1 MNKKLGIYMK
11 KNDIILIGVLLTI
24 SLVCIAYMY
33 ILRNRGKVAVLT
45 YGDKKE
51 ARLSL
56 NKDGIYDYE
65 SNGYTIHIEVKNHAA
80 AFVQSPCP
88 DHLCEHYGYLK
99 DEGATAVCLPARAA
113 LTIRE

>member
-1 MNKKLGIYMK
+1 MK
-11 KNDIILIGVLLTI
+11 KTDIILVGVLLVI
-24 SLVCIAYMY
+24 SLICIAYMY
-33 ILRNRGKVAVLT
+33 AIKGKGKVAVVT

-56 NKDGIYDYE
+56 DNNGIYDYE
-65 SNGYTIHIEVKNHAA
+65 SNGYTIHIEVKDHAA

-99 DEGATAVCLPARAA
+99 DDGAMAVCLPAKAT
-113 LTIRE
+113 LSIRE

>member
-1 MNKKLGIYMK
+1 MK
-11 KNDIILIGVLLTI
+11 KNDIILVGVLLVI
-24 SLVCIAYMY
+24 SLICIAYMY
-33 ILRNRGKVAVLT
+33 VAKSRGKVAVVI

-56 NKDGIYDYE
+56 DKDGIYDYE
-65 SNGYTIHIEVKNHAA
+65 SNGYIIHIEVKNHAA

-99 DEGATAVCLPARAA
+99 DEGAMAVCLPAKAT

>member
-1 MNKKLGIYMK
+1 MK
-11 KNDIILIGVLLTI
+11 KNDIILVGVLLVI
-24 SLVCIAYMY
+24 SLICIAYMY
-33 ILRNRGKVAVLT
+33 ATKSRGKVAVVI

-56 NKDGIYDYE
+56 DKDGIYDYE
-65 SNGYTIHIEVKNHAA
+65 SNGYII
-80 AFVQSPCP
+80 QSPCP

-99 DEGATAVCLPARAA
+99 DEGAMAVCLPAMAT